1 MKKILTTL
9 FLFCA
14 LISNAQNSTEL
25 LISNKPLAEISNTA
39 FYNNKCYAGL
49 KEADTKNWIFGSIF
63 SLVEIDQSTLAYRYI
78 LNVDTNSVASDIVF
92 QNTGAKLYCYY
103 LSFKIALKKIY
114 LQKIIIDKNS
124 IIRDSVLINLP
135 INQTGNGSWHDFELY
150 KSKMVIINNEL
161 FSKIIYLNDSATKVV
176 LNIQNYDTTLTAVWN
191 CDLKSADAWIYS
203 NNNKTVIYY
212 ALGQGKLNIKIFDK
226 ASFTF
231 TDATN
236 PILDIIPF
244 TYGRFE
250 FIHWNAKDYMVIVN
264 DSDNDKIIDNTY
276 LFSFITD
283 STFQLERTFSGG
295 RKVHCFNQ
303 NDSLIYFALGKD
315 SVNYLS
321 FYDTSYS
328 LINMGRIKN
337 NKNGNRV
344 QINNYASQGLEY
356 WYFGNYFISPNYYPY
371 AIKTT
376 TPLSVKNI
384 SQVSPPD
391 IYVYPNPTNDFLTI
405 AAGDH
410 KIKWIQILDMNGK
423 MLQQDNTGNHLID
436 VSNLAC
442 GIYFISIFT
451 MKGETLRTKFS
462 KY

>member
-14 LISNAQNSTEL
+14 LISNAQSSTEL
-25 LISNKPLAEISNTA
+25 LILNKPLAEISNTA
-39 FYNNKCYAGL
+39 FYNNKCYAEL
-49 KEADTKNWIFGSIF
+49 KEADNKNWIFGSIF

-103 LSFKIALKKIY
+103 LSFKIGLKKIY
-114 LQKIIIDKNS
+114 LQKIIIDRNS

-135 INQTGNGSWHDFELY
+135 LDQTGNSSWHDFELF
-150 KSKMVIINNEL
+150 KSKIVIINNEL
-161 FSKIIYLNDSATKVV
+161 FSKV
-176 LNIQNYDTTLTAVWN
+176 LYRHDTTLLQSMNIQRFDSSLVSLWSTDIKSTTAT
-191 CDLKSADAWIYS
+191 IYNS
-203 NNNKTVIYY
+203 NTKTIIYY
-212 ALGQGKLNIKIFDK
+212 LFGDGKFHIEAFDKMAMTNIK
-226 ASFTF
+226 STF
-231 TDATN
+231 
-236 PILDIIPF
+236 PISDIIPF
-244 TYGRFE
+244 SSAQFY
-250 FIHWNAKDYMVIVN
+250 FIHWNQKDYMVILN
-264 DSDNDKIIDNTY
+264 DSDNNKIIDNTY
-276 LFSFITD
+276 LFSYVND
-283 STFQLERTFSGG
+283 SILKLEKSFDGG

-344 QINNYASQGLEY
+344 QINNYASQGSEY

-376 TPLSVKNI
+376 TPLFVKNG
-384 SQVSPPD
+384 SQVPPPD

-436 VSNLAC
+436 VSNLAH

-451 MKGETLRTKFS
+451 MEGETLRTKFS